1 MIAGRKHARENLGH
15 MLLLGLGVSGR
26 AVVEYIAPMLGGRAQ
41 SLTVMGGKP
50 NEGNQEWAASIEER
64 FQGKPLRIEFD
75 VEDASQVLPAD
86 VSKFDVC
93 VASPGISAFSDFYQ
107 SAQAAS
113 DAVIGEVELAW
124 CESPADSVWVA
135 ITGTNGKTTTTSL
148 IEHLLRGA
156 GFDAKAVG
164 NIGDA
169 CITEVARDVESG
181 TVRHY
186 VVETSSYQLASVH
199 EFAPNVAVLLGIT
212 PDHIK
217 WHKTHEHYATS
228 KMKLL
233 DNLADVQGAIAIL
246 DATNDEVRAKVRE
259 LRAMDDDE
267 RGFQYVPIG
276 TAAGVQGDM
285 RQACGSKNAAF
296 LHDGQLE
303 IAIDGTQ
310 HDLGAAK
317 DLAIL
322 GCHNVIN
329 ALAAASAALACDAR
343 EAAVAA
349 SLKTFAPLEHRIEP
363 TGVHKGVRY
372 FNDSK
377 ATNVDATLQALKAF
391 LPDKPI
397 IMLGGDDKGTDLAE
411 LVESCKANAKAI
423 VCYGEAGQR
432 FFDALSPLNA
442 DGIDVQLKAT
452 FRDAFDWAS
461 GIAKE
466 GDIVLLSP
474 ACASFDE
481 FSCFEERGTRFKEL
495 VANLKG

>member
-1 MIAGRKHARENLGH
+1 
-15 MLLLGLGVSGR
+15 MLVLGLGVSGR
-26 AVVEYIAPMLGGRAQ
+26 AVVEYLAPMLGSRAK

-50 NEGNQEWAASIEER
+50 SDGSLKWAASVEER
-64 FQGKPLRIEFD
+64 FHGEPLSIAFD
-75 VEDASQVLPAD
+75 VEDASAVLPD
-86 VSKFDVC
+86 GVGRFDVC
-93 VASPGISAFSDFYQ
+93 IASPGISAFSDFYQ

-169 CITEVARDVESG
+169 CITEVARDVDAG
-181 TVRHY
+181 TIRHY

-217 WHKTHEHYATS
+217 WHKTHEHYAAS
-228 KMKLL
+228 KMRLL
-233 DNLADVQGAIAIL
+233 DNLSKVEGGTAVL

-259 LRAMDDDE
+259 LRAMDDAE
-267 RGFQYVPIG
+267 RGFAYVPIG

-285 RQACGSKNAAF
+285 RQACGAQNAAF

-303 IAIDGTQ
+303 VALDGQ
-310 HDLGAAK
+310 QYDLGTANN
-317 DLAIL
+317 LNIL
-322 GCHNVIN
+322 GEHNVIN
-329 ALAAASAALACDAR
+329 ALAAASAALACHA
-343 EAAVAA
+343 EAAAVTE
-349 SLKTFAPLEHRIEP
+349 SLTTFAPLEHRIEP
-363 TGVHKGVRY
+363 CGTKRGVRY
-372 FNDSK
+372 YNDSK

-391 LPDKPI
+391 LPKKPI

-411 LVESCKANAKAI
+411 LVESCRANAQAI

-432 FFDALSPLNA
+432 FFDALSPLGA
-442 DGIDVQLKAT
+442 DGIDVQLKGT
-452 FRDAFDWAS
+452 FREAFDWAS
-461 GIAKE
+461 ALATD

-481 FSCFEERGTRFKEL
+481 FSCFEERGMRFKEL
-495 VANLKG
+495 VANLEG